1 MRPPATKK
9 PQTRGRLRV
18 FFFCLLAF
26 AAGFGAGAGWLSA
39 RAARLAQPVPG
50 VSVSAP
56 LGPSRTSADTP
67 SAVPS
72 LQRQEAADSEQKAD
86 DPTAPASSD
95 LPRSP
100 TVPSGTG
107 RVALVV
113 DDMGYDLAVARRL
126 VGLGLPLTW
135 AILPDAPHAAATAKI
150 ARDAG
155 IPYLV
160 HLPMQAQG
168 DGDDGPYAVASGWS
182 AEVIRERSLR
192 AFEALPGA
200 FGVNNH
206 RGSRATADRVAMERF
221 LSVLQEARPGW
232 IFLDSR
238 PNGASCGFSMAREK
252 GIRTSR
258 NDRFLDHRDED
269 EAIRAAF
276 EAGASLARR
285 KGQAILIG
293 HPRPRTVHFLERLS
307 REDAIPPGVELETLP
322 DLMGLVSEEAGG
334 GRP

>member
-1 MRPPATKK
+1 
-9 PQTRGRLRV
+9 
-18 FFFCLLAF
+18 
-26 AAGFGAGAGWLSA
+26 
-39 RAARLAQPVPG
+39 
-50 VSVSAP
+50 
-56 LGPSRTSADTP
+56 
-67 SAVPS
+67 
-72 LQRQEAADSEQKAD
+72 
-86 DPTAPASSD
+86 
-95 LPRSP
+95 
-100 TVPSGTG
+100 
-107 RVALVV
+107 
-113 DDMGYDLAVARRL
+113 
-126 VGLGLPLTW
+126 
-135 AILPDAPHAAATAKI
+135 
-150 ARDAG
+150 
-155 IPYLV
+155 
-160 HLPMQAQG
+160 MQAQG

-238 PNGASCGFSMAREK
+238 TNGASCGFSMAREK